1 MKNVI
6 TRNLISNNFIAT
18 TLVENFFD
26 KSLTKTKKFS
36 KSKLVSKINLWKY
49 VLTHRCNA
57 IAGESILIGFC
68 NIDIDY
74 LAVCF
79 AAAELSLKIVIVD
92 YSRADE
98 FKDIDFFD
106 PKTKLLS
113 PIDIFLYDVP
123 NQFLSLNETK
133 RHNFFANCS
142 NRSYSIVNDI
152 DYTVNRQHYRQARKI
167 LPNPTD
173 IVMRCTSSG
182 TTGTPKIIEHTH
194 EFLYKISIRNVKKFL
209 GKCVHIANLNHGSS
223 LAVYLLPAL
232 ASNNVTEHL
241 LYSYSPL
248 EDFVDGLVAYKDTL
262 EFVMFPYPYMI
273 ENFINSS
280 NTRNIKW
287 PNLNVQTLSYIQDT
301 AKDAIKNNTF
311 KSITSI
317 FGSNE
322 TSGPVFEA
330 IIDKS
335 NTDQESN
342 VFIKGDNFYQITFYE
357 NNLIGIT
364 LPVYNTEIITND
376 VFEQVNEK
384 YIHRGRTDL
393 IKINGEI
400 VDIKLVNSINA
411 KYENFY
417 LVTDAV
423 KNCLYLACWHTID
436 ESSTITA
443 EVNNMFKRLT
453 VNKIAVL
460 NKQSF
465 FSGIKLDNE
474 LLREYF
480 RNHV

>member
-6 TRNLISNNFIAT
+6 SRDLISNNFIAT
-18 TLVENFFD
+18 TLAENFFD
-26 KSLTKTKKFS
+26 KSLTKTQKFS
-36 KSKLVSKINLWKY
+36 KTKLVSKINLWKY
-49 VLTHRCNA
+49 ILTYQCNA
-57 IAGESILIGFC
+57 TSGESILIGFC

-74 LAVCF
+74 LAVCI

-98 FKDIDFFD
+98 FNDIDFFD

-142 NRSYSIVNDI
+142 NRSYSIVDNI
-152 DYTVNRQHYRQARKI
+152 SYAIHRHHYRQSRKI
-167 LPNPTD
+167 FPNPSD
-173 IVMRCTSSG
+173 VVMRCTSSG

-194 EFLYKISIRNVKKFL
+194 EFLYKISMRNVKKFS

-223 LAVYLLPAL
+223 LAVYLLPSL
-232 ASNNVTEHL
+232 ASDKVTEHL

-248 EDFVDGLVAYKDTL
+248 EDFVDGLADYNDTL

-280 NTRNIKW
+280 KIRNTNW

-301 AKDAIKNNTF
+301 AKDAIKNNIF

-330 IIDKS
+330 VIDRT

-342 VFIKGDNFYQITFYE
+342 VFIKEDDFYQIKLHE

-376 VFEQVNEK
+376 MFEKINDK
-384 YIHRGRTDL
+384 YVHNGRSDL
-393 IKINGEI
+393 IKIDGEI
-400 VDIKLVNSINA
+400 VDIKLINSVNE
-411 KYENFY
+411 KYKDFY
-417 LVTDAV
+417 LVTDSI
-423 KNCLYLACWHTID
+423 KNCLYLACWNTTDRADTI
-436 ESSTITA
+436 ST
-443 EVNNMFKRLT
+443 EVNNMFKRLA
-453 VNKIAVL
+453 VKKIALL